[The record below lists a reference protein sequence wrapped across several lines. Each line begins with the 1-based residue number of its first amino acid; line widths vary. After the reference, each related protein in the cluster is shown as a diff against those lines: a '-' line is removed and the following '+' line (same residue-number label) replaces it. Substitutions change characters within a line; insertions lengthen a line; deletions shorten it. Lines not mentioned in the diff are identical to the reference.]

1 MVFYYTT
8 FFVRALSIRQ
18 EVTIPSISE
27 KRCPHS
33 RHLSS
38 MAVIEQVFPNI
49 ELGPSTREARG
60 VYSYSCTATVLILF
74 WITHPTR

>member
-1 MVFYYTT
+1 MIFYYTT

-60 VYSYSCTATVLILF
+60 SILTAAQQQC
-74 WITHPTR
+74 